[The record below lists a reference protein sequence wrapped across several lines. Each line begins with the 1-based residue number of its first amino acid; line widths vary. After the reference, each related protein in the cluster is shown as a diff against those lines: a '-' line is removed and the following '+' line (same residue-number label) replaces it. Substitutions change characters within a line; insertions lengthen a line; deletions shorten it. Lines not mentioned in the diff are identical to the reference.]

1 MDPETSRRQFLLGSA
16 ATALGLGIAG
26 NWDGGPA
33 RAQTLNTVVD
43 PRFTAPVIDPLAIP
57 QFVAALPQPG
67 INGWEIIAS
76 SSPSLKL
83 VETEVEIVGGYVR
96 RLSRNVERRRPSS
109 LTTAP

>member
-1 MDPETSRRQFLLGSA
+1 MKPETSRRQFLLSSA

-57 QFVAALPQPG
+57 QFVAPLPQPG
-67 INGWEIIAS
+67 VNGWEIIAS
-76 SSPSLKL
+76 ASPNLKL
-83 VETEVEIVGGYVR
+83 VETEVEIVGGYETLSVVR
-96 RLSRNVERRRPSS
+96 VFG
-109 LTTAP
+109 TASWFI